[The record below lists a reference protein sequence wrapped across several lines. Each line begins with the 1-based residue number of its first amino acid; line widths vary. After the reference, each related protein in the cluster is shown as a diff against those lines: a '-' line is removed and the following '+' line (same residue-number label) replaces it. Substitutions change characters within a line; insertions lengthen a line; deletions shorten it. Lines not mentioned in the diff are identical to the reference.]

1 MSTNNKSTI
10 IVIKLG
16 GTEGVNFES
25 ICKDTAKLI
34 KQGFQIVL
42 VHGGSTEA
50 NALGEALGHPPRFVT
65 SPSGYTSRY
74 TDKQTIK
81 IFTMAIAG
89 KINPNLVKQLQ
100 VFGINA
106 IGLNGLDGNLIQAK
120 RKSSIRIVENGK
132 LKILHDDFTGT
143 ITNINSTLLELL
155 LSQGYTPVI
164 APLAISPNGEILNID
179 ADRVAARIAGAL
191 QARTLMLLTGAPG
204 LLRDFPDESSLIPKI
219 QSSQLDDALTFAKGR
234 MKKKVLGTK
243 EAIAAG
249 TKKVVIADGR
259 KEMPV
264 IQALNGGGT
273 HIQ

>member
-16 GTEGVNFES
+16 GTEGVNIES

-34 KQGFQIVL
+34 QQGFQIVL

-74 TDKQTIK
+74 TDEQTIK
-81 IFTMAIAG
+81 IFTMAVAG

-100 VFGINA
+100 VFSINA

-120 RKSSIRIVENGK
+120 RKSSIRIIENGK
-132 LKILHDDFTGT
+132 RKILHGDFTGT
-143 ITNINSTLLELL
+143 ITKINSTLLELL

-164 APLAISPNGEILNID
+164 APLAISPDGEILNID
-179 ADRVAARIAGAL
+179 ADRAAARIAGAL

-219 QSSQLDDALTFAKGR
+219 QSSQLDDALTYAKGR